1 MFANK
6 SHYYSYVIS
15 KTDKE
20 PESLSATEQ
29 SILITSPASKTTFP
43 PDNNSN
49 EDLFGISTSLIKKEV
64 PFWTLLVPPLF
75 AVVLTNSTSAV
86 TDVEWI
92 FVKINPRTTVEVT
105 AVESDPQAT
114 ALAIALGWW

>member
-29 SILITSPASKTTFP
+29 SILSASPASITTLP
-43 PDNNSN
+43 PVKSSN
-49 EDLFGISTSLIKKEV
+49 VEPFGILTSFTKKEV
-64 PFWTLLVPPLF
+64 PLVTLFAPPLF
-75 AVVLTNSTSAV
+75 AVVDTNSTSVV
-86 TDVEWI
+86 TDV
-92 FVKINPRTTVEVT
+92 V
-105 AVESDPQAT
+105 
-114 ALAIALGWW
+114 